1 MFSFEGIL
9 MVLPSLA
16 FLWFVLSRLNRSGKV
31 MVLALVALFSVQSG
45 FIGSKIDW
53 ASLNGKNDVELRV
66 EKILEH
72 HRLPV
77 AVVKDSGWIALV
89 SDFKRSVHDAVVA
102 DREYPDKAVT
112 TVLERMREYNA
123 EAARKLNVPDI
134 DVIFR
139 KSIEQRDRFYEAC
152 LKEKSDAIPCFE
164 VIRSVDG

>member
-1 MFSFEGIL
+1 MFSLEGIL
-9 MVLPSLA
+9 IVLPSLA
-16 FLWFVLSRLNRSGKV
+16 FLWFVLSRMNRSGKV
-31 MVLALVALFSVQSG
+31 MVLALVALFSVQSA
-45 FIGSKIDW
+45 FIGSNIDW
-53 ASLNGKNDVELRV
+53 TSLGKNDVELRV

-77 AVVKDSGWIALV
+77 AVVKDSGWNALV

-102 DREYPDKAVT
+102 GREYPDKAVT
-112 TVLERMREYNA
+112 SVLERMRGYNA

-152 LKEKSDAIPCFE
+152 LKGKFDAIPCFE
-164 VIRSVDG
+164 VIQIVDG